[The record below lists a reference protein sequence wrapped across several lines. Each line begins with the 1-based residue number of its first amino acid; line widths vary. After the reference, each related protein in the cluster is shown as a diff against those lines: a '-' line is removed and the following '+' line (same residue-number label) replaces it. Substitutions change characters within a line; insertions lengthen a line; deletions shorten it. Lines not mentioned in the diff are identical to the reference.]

1 MSDAIIQVRNVSYTY
16 AAKRDA
22 ALRRPALL
30 NINLEIARGSCAAII
45 GITGSGKSTLVQHFN
60 GLLLPTSGSVI
71 VDGIEVGV
79 ESAELQKLRQRVGL
93 LFQFPE
99 AQLFER
105 TIYAD
110 VAFGP
115 QHLHLTRGEIR
126 TRVLDALEMVGL
138 PQREYAQR
146 SPFGLSGGQQRR
158 VALASVLAM
167 RPNILILDE
176 PGVGLDAEG
185 KEEFYQCIQSLR
197 QRGITVVLISH
208 DMAEVASLADQLF
221 VLHLGHLVIQGEPR
235 AVFAQPAA
243 LRDYGLAPPPL
254 SSLLMQL
261 RQRGLPL
268 SADIMTIDEAFASIA
283 HVKQINLPSNS

>member
-45 GITGSGKSTLVQHFN
+45 GVTGSGKSTLVQHFN
-60 GLLLPTSGSVI
+60 GLLLPTSGSVH
-71 VDGIEVGV
+71 VDGIEVGAR
-79 ESAELQKLRQRVGL
+79 SSELPKLRQRVGL

-105 TIYAD
+105 TIFAD

-115 QHLHLTRGEIR
+115 QHLHLTRQEVR
-126 TRVLDALEMVGL
+126 ARVMESLEMVGL
-138 PQREYAQR
+138 PPREYAHR
-146 SPFGLSGGQQRR
+146 SPFELSGGQQRR

-167 RPNILILDE
+167 RPGILILDE

-197 QRGITVVLISH
+197 QQGITVVLISH

-221 VLHLGHLVIQGEPR
+221 VLHLGHLVIQGTPR
-235 AVFAQPAA
+235 AVFTQPEV
-243 LRDYGLAPPPL
+243 LRDHGLAPPPL
-254 SSLLMQL
+254 SSLLMLL
-261 RQRGLPL
+261 RQRGLHVP
-268 SADIMTIDEAFASIA
+268 ADVMTVDEAFAYITRA
-283 HVKQINLPSNS
+283 KRIDVPS